1 MRTIK
6 ENFLKLISTKY
17 IGEHDLLT
25 LKSIVAAIVEVTTIT
40 YLTTATIYLFRIIKG
55 PTIFDRILAVDA
67 LNYNLAVFMAL
78 LALYLEIPMI
88 ALGMIVV
95 SLWLYALD
103 IYVSKYIEFKEI
115 GG

>member
-1 MRTIK
+1 MS
-6 ENFLKLISTKY
+6 F
-17 IGEHDLLT
+17 
-25 LKSIVAAIVEVTTIT
+25 LKSIVATTVEIVTVIYLITAI
-40 YLTTATIYLFRIIKG
+40 IYLFRIVRG

-67 LNYNLAVFMAL
+67 LNYNLTVFMAL

-115 GG
+115 GE

>member
-1 MRTIK
+1 LS
-6 ENFLKLISTKY
+6 F
-17 IGEHDLLT
+17 
-25 LKSIVAAIVEVTTIT
+25 LKSIVATTVEIVTVIYLITAI
-40 YLTTATIYLFRIIKG
+40 IYLFRIVRG

-67 LNYNLAVFMAL
+67 LNYNLTVFMAL

-115 GG
+115 GE

>member
-1 MRTIK
+1 
-6 ENFLKLISTKY
+6 LLI
-17 IGEHDLLT
+17 
-25 LKSIVAAIVEVTTIT
+25 LKSIVVITVEIATIIYLITAI
-40 YLTTATIYLFRIIKG
+40 IYLFRIIRG

-67 LNYNLAVFMAL
+67 LNYNLTVFMAL

-88 ALGMIVV
+88 ALSMIVV
-95 SLWLYALD
+95 SLWFYALD